1 MVKDKLDYLY
11 KTDKTNEILIEIRK
25 PIISKLSL
33 LQVFND
39 ISVLINHKATQR
51 CLDDIFYS
59 IENPSTNQIKKILKV
74 FMLNY
79 IIHIFKRAQR
89 IKPYRS
95 KIIIDFSLILPHTK
109 KNIKKFKQSG
119 FSNRVWVCC
128 ILKN

>member
-25 PIISKLSL
+25 PILSKLSL

-51 CLDDIFYS
+51 CLDDKLYS

-74 FMLNY
+74 FM
-79 IIHIFKRAQR
+79 
-89 IKPYRS
+89 
-95 KIIIDFSLILPHTK
+95 
-109 KNIKKFKQSG
+109 
-119 FSNRVWVCC
+119 
-128 ILKN
+128 